1 MGDNKAMEEQFVGT
15 WQMAAFDV
23 SFSDR
28 ETLYPYG
35 QEPQGMLMYDRLGN
49 MAVQIMRPG
58 IAPFAIYDR
67 WMGTPEE
74 VLAAFNGYLA
84 YYGSYTVNV
93 EEKSVS
99 HHMSG
104 SVFPNYIGDTSVRSF
119 EFLGNTLVLSTP
131 PMPFGGAAGSGT
143 LTWVRVTD

>member
-1 MGDNKAMEEQFVGT
+1 MKEQFVGT
-15 WQMAAFDV
+15 WQMEAFEVNFLDG
-23 SFSDR
+23 

-35 QEPQGMLMYDRLGN
+35 REPQGRLMYDGLGN

-58 IAPFAIYDR
+58 IAPFAVYDR

-74 VLAAFNGYLA
+74 VRAAFHGYLA
-84 YYGSYTVNV
+84 YYGSYTVNI
-93 EEKSVS
+93 EEKTVS

-119 EFLGNTLVLSTP
+119 EFSGERLTLSTP
-131 PMPFGGAAGSGT
+131 PMPFGGAEGT
-143 LTWVRVTD
+143 ARLIWVRSSECCVNK